1 MGESGKKFLE
11 ITGLRV
17 ARGDKEILKGVDL
30 AVRRGEVHAVMGPN
44 GSGKSTLANTLM
56 GSPECEV
63 LGGQIIFKGQDV
75 TAEDPDV
82 RAKLGMFLAFQYPV
96 SITGVPMHNFLR
108 AAINSR
114 RDKDDEIG
122 VRDFRKLMMS
132 KMELVGMDPSFS
144 SRYLNEGFSGGEKKR
159 SEVLQMAVLEP
170 ELAILDETD
179 SGLDIDALRTV
190 ASGVNAL
197 MDPEMGILL
206 ITHYERI
213 LKYIEPDHIHVFV
226 DGRIVRSGGKEL
238 AMELEERGYDEYL
251 APVAGGV

>member
-1 MGESGKKFLE
+1 MAELNGDLIHIE
-11 ITGLRV
+11 GLRV
-17 ARGDKEILKGVDL
+17 SRGDKEILNGVDL
-30 AVRRGEVHAVMGPN
+30 TVRRGEVHALMGPN
-44 GSGKSTLANTLM
+44 GSGKSTLASALM
-56 GSPECEV
+56 GSPESV
-63 LGGQIIFKGQDV
+63 ILDGRIVFKGEDV
-75 TAEDPDV
+75 TEADPDV
-82 RAKLGMFLAFQYPV
+82 RAKMGMFLAFQYPV
-96 SITGVPMHNFLR
+96 SISGVPLHGFLR

-114 RDKDDEIG
+114 REQDDEIG
-122 VRDFRKLMMS
+122 VRDFRKLMLS
-132 KMELVGMDPSFS
+132 KMELVGMDPNFS

-190 ASGVNAL
+190 ASGVNAV
-197 MDPEMGILL
+197 MNPEMGILL

-213 LKYIEPDHIHVFV
+213 LKYIEPDYIHVFI

-251 APVAGGV
+251 VPVAEGV

>member
-1 MGESGKKFLE
+1 MLE
-11 ITGLRV
+11 
-17 ARGDKEILKGVDL
+17 
-30 AVRRGEVHAVMGPN
+30 
-44 GSGKSTLANTLM
+44 
-56 GSPECEV
+56 
-63 LGGQIIFKGQDV
+63 
-75 TAEDPDV
+75 
-82 RAKLGMFLAFQYPV
+82 
-96 SITGVPMHNFLR
+96 
-108 AAINSR
+108 
-114 RDKDDEIG
+114 
-122 VRDFRKLMMS
+122 LMMS

-190 ASGVNAL
+190 ANGVNAL
-197 MDPEMGILL
+197 MNPEMGILL

-213 LKYIEPDHIHVFV
+213 LKYIEPDYIHVFV

-238 AMELEERGYDEYL
+238 AVELEERGYDEYL